1 MTSKRLG
8 FLTGGLLTGALLL
21 GTAGLA
27 LAQDPTSTPK
37 ASPSGIGQNGTGMMG
52 SQNGSRMMGSQN
64 GSRMMG
70 SQNGAGMMGG
80 QMGTMSADQLKQMA
94 TLHDEM
100 VKSGGNPL
108 QMRQF
113 HAQHHSGR

>member
-27 LAQDPTSTPK
+27 LAQDPTTTPTPSPTAVAPGGMMGGQNG
-37 ASPSGIGQNGTGMMG
+37 ASMMGGQNGT
-52 SQNGSRMMGSQN
+52 
-64 GSRMMG
+64 
-70 SQNGAGMMGG
+70 GMMGG

-94 TLHDEM
+94 AIHNEM
-100 VKSGGNPL
+100 AKGGAL
-108 QMRQF
+108 DFSQMQAL
-113 HAQHHSGR
+113 HAQHHPGR

>member
-1 MTSKRLG
+1 MASKRLG
-8 FLTGGLLTGALLL
+8 FITGGLLTGALLL
-21 GTAGLA
+21 GTAGLVV
-27 LAQDPTSTPK
+27 AQDPASKPTP
-37 ASPSGIGQNGTGMMG
+37 SPSGIGQNGTGMMG

-64 GSRMMG
+64 GAGMMG
-70 SQNGAGMMGG
+70 GQNGTGMMGG

-108 QMRQF
+108 QMQQF
-113 HAQHHSGR
+113 HAQHHPSR